1 MKALLKDLF
10 LSPFGRKIVAEA
22 YGSTSRTTKPIDGSK
37 HLNKADSQL
46 WPKVEVHEPTIVHEH
61 ADFSVT
67 SELQSSASSC
77 DSQSE
82 INIDDTDDASN
93 GLSMM
98 TREVHSDGTTFSVKG
113 KRSNIFQSE
122 CHLHDKVCKMIID
135 GGSFANVI
143 SSDLVNALSLS
154 TRRLP
159 MPALCTMDESKW
171 YTKNYS

>member
-1 MKALLKDLF
+1 M
-10 LSPFGRKIVAEA
+10 
-22 YGSTSRTTKPIDGSK
+22 
-37 HLNKADSQL
+37 
-46 WPKVEVHEPTIVHEH
+46 HEH

-67 SELQSSASSC
+67 SELHSSASSC

-98 TREVHSDGTTFSVKG
+98 AREVHSDGTVVTVKG
-113 KRSNIFQSE
+113 QRSNIFQSE
-122 CHLHDKVCKMIID
+122 CHIHDKVCKMIID
-135 GGSFANVI
+135 GGSFAKVI

>member
-1 MKALLKDLF
+1 MLQDLF

-46 WPKVEVHEPTIVHEH
+46 WPKVAVHKPTVVHEC
-61 ADFSVT
+61 ADFSFT
-67 SELQSSASSC
+67 SELHSGASSC

-98 TREVHSDGTTFSVKG
+98 AREVHSDGTVVTVKG
-113 KRSNIFQSE
+113 QRSNIFQSE
-122 CHLHDKVCKMIID
+122 CHIHDKVCKMIID
-135 GGSFANVI
+135 GGSFAKVI